1 MSYPI
6 QSGAPCIGCSNAHFW
21 DEAPFT
27 DRLPKYDKI
36 GDADKIGVGLAVAT
50 TAGVAGHAV
59 ASIIQRNQRD
69 NLLEE
74 EKHDEH

>member
-27 DRLPKYDKI
+27 DRLPKYGKL
-36 GDADKIGVGLAVAT
+36 GDADKIGTALGVMTA
-50 TAGVAGHAV
+50 AGVGAHAV
-59 ASIIQRNQRD
+59 ASIIQRNKRED
-69 NLLEE
+69 LTKEE
-74 EKHDEH
+74 

>member
-27 DRLPKYDKI
+27 DRLPKYGKL
-36 GDADKIGVGLAVAT
+36 GDADKIGVGLGVLTA
-50 TAGVAGHAV
+50 AGVGAHAV
-59 ASIIQRNQRD
+59 ASIIQRNKRED
-69 NLLEE
+69 LTKEE
-74 EKHDEH
+74 